1 MVSHKI
7 GLRRELVGYFGLFLI
22 RFGKEGKLSGKKEE
36 RNAGQPET
44 GGQMWAGAP
53 PEDVGSQ
60 LRGQSPPREYPHVP
74 RSLLDSGPL
83 DTWEWEVVPLFRMS
97 GGEQHQRGSMVRSK
111 TPVLS
116 SN

>member
-44 GGQMWAGAP
+44 GGQM
-53 PEDVGSQ
+53 
-60 LRGQSPPREYPHVP
+60 
-74 RSLLDSGPL
+74 
-83 DTWEWEVVPLFRMS
+83 
-97 GGEQHQRGSMVRSK
+97 
-111 TPVLS
+111 
-116 SN
+116 